1 MKLMLGKASTV
12 AEASGCDWTK
22 KACNLLA
29 FNWLHEAAQK
39 SPMLVNGH
47 LCISGLKH
55 MQAGVIG
62 MLVADR
68 CWLTIWHGDWPYDT

>member
-22 KACNLLA
+22 KACDLLA

-39 SPMLVNGH
+39 SPMLCQWPPVH
-47 LCISGLKH
+47 VWAEAHASWCH
-55 MQAGVIG
+55 RHAGG
-62 MLVADR
+62 
-68 CWLTIWHGDWPYDT
+68 